1 MRVGEA
7 TALVLEL
14 HHVLRAG
21 HGISPTPRNSLRDGG
36 CPTWIVA
43 VDSASNTSSLTPIFH
58 PPRKRS
64 ACTAVSNYL
73 LSSLKKKK
81 PDRHVGLRSPGQRYE
96 QTQVKN

>member
-64 ACTAVSNYL
+64 ACTAISKLPAQQPQTNQTGMWACVAQVSAMN
-73 LSSLKKKK
+73 K
-81 PDRHVGLRSPGQRYE
+81 P
-96 QTQVKN
+96 K